1 MFLRI
6 ALALAFLAS
15 SAAPSLQAI
24 DTVTGLPPGVVN
36 TQNPADHPLPPEKSL
51 QAITVPEGFHAT
63 LFAGEPHVLQPIDF
77 DFDDRGRLWVVENFS
92 YPDWKKENSDRI
104 LIFTDKDNDGRFDTR
119 KVFYDQG
126 HRLTSIAYGFGGVW
140 ALSPPELVFL
150 PDANGDDLPDGKPMV
165 VLDGWTTNA
174 IHNMVNGLTWGPD
187 GWLYGRHGM
196 HTPSHV
202 GAPGTPTRDRIP
214 IDAGIWRYHPTKKIF
229 EVVARGTVN
238 PWGLDY
244 NDMGDIFFSNNV
256 NGHLWHLVPGAA
268 YERTAGV
275 GFAPYAYQEIGYCAD
290 HLHFAGANWRTG
302 WVESRG
308 GQGEHGR
315 MGGGHSH
322 VGAMIYLGDN
332 WPDRYRNTIF
342 MCNTHGHRIN
352 NDTLERRGSGYV
364 GRHTNDFLF
373 ANDEWFR
380 GIKINYGPDGGV
392 FVSDWND
399 LGECHDNDG
408 VQRSS
413 GRIYKIV
420 YGSPRNPGPLNLAA
434 LDDGR
439 LVQLQLHPND
449 WYVRHARRLLQER
462 AAAGHLKKSTRPDL
476 LVMLRDQKEVTRQLR
491 ALWALHVTGGVDEP
505 VLKDLLRHP
514 SENLRRWAIEL
525 GCESKTPPAW
535 LVREYERLASSD
547 PSPMVRLALASAL
560 QRLPVAERWGLAE
573 NLLAHVEDAGDAN
586 LPLLIWYGIEP
597 AVGADRARALT
608 LLARCQMPQV
618 RQFISRRMAGSGEN
632 K

>member
-1 MFLRI
+1 MHLRLAV
-6 ALALAFLAS
+6 ALALTVAS
-15 SAAPSLQAI
+15 NQLGLQANAT
-24 DTVTGLPPGVVN
+24 DTGLPPGVVN
-36 TQNPADHPLPPEKSL
+36 TQNQTDHPLTPEQSR
-51 QAITVPEGFHAT
+51 QAITVPEGFHVS

-104 LIFTDKDNDGRFDTR
+104 TILTDTDNDGQFDTR

-126 HRLTSIAYGFGGVW
+126 HRLTSLAYGSGGVW
-140 ALSPPELVFL
+140 ALSPPELLFF
-150 PDANGDDLPDGKPMV
+150 PDANGDDVPDGRPV
-165 VLDGWTTNA
+165 VHLDGWTTNA
-174 IHNMVNGLTWGPD
+174 LHNMVNGLTWGPD

-196 HTPSHV
+196 HTPSFV
-202 GAPGTPTRDRIP
+202 GAPGTPTNKRTP
-214 IDAGIWRYHPTKKIF
+214 MDAGIWRYHPSKKIF

-244 NDMGDIFFSNNV
+244 NDVGDLFFSNNV
-256 NGHLWHLVPGAA
+256 NGHLWHLVPGAV

-275 GFAPYAYQEIGYCAD
+275 GFAPYAYQEMGYCAD
-290 HLHFAGANWRTG
+290 HLHFAGANWRAG

-315 MGGGHSH
+315 LGGGHSH

-332 WPDRYRNTIF
+332 WPARYRNSIF

-352 NDTLERRGSGYV
+352 NDRLERRGSGYV
-364 GRHTNDFLF
+364 GRHTNDFLL
-373 ANDEWFR
+373 ANDDWFR

-408 VQRSS
+408 VHRTS

-420 YGSPRNPGPLNLAA
+420 YGKSRPPGPLNLAA
-434 LDDGR
+434 LDDAR
-439 LVQLQLHPND
+439 LVQLQLQAND

-462 AAAGHLKKSTRPDL
+462 AADGRLKKSTRPAL
-476 LVMLRDQKEVTRQLR
+476 LSLLRHEKDVPRQLR

-525 GCESKTPPAW
+525 GCESKRPPAW
-535 LVREYERLASSD
+535 LIREYERLASSD

-560 QRLPVAERWGLAE
+560 QRMPVGERWDLAE
-573 NLLAHVEDAGDAN
+573 ALLAHPEDAGDAN
-586 LPLLIWYGIEP
+586 LPLLIWYGLEP
-597 AVGADRARALT
+597 SVGADHARGLK
-608 LLARCQMPQV
+608 LLAHCPMPQV
-618 RQFISRRMAGSGEN
+618 RQLISRRLTAPGRSP
-632 K
+632 